1 MDLIQHVNTAYSNA
15 EAGISKVSKDI
26 LDLDGLSGIYTR
38 HFYNNLCSMPNARY
52 LEIGTWK
59 GSSVCSAMFGNQM
72 TCVCID
78 NWSQCGGPKDEFIRN
93 FNRFKGLNNAVFYEN
108 DCWSPELIK
117 SLKDKK
123 FNIYLYDGEHSEESH
138 YRALI
143 RYLPCLDDT
152 FIYVVDDWNDNN
164 VRRGTMRAIEDANL
178 EMLWKQE
185 TRLTFDGTHTE
196 VSLGKRTWWNGIS
209 IFVLRHRSK

>member
-1 MDLIQHVNTAYSNA
+1 MELIDHVSKAYSYA
-15 EAGISKVSKDI
+15 EAGISKVSRDI
-26 LDLDGLSGIYTR
+26 LELEGLSGVYTR

-72 TCVCID
+72 ACVCID
-78 NWSQCGGPKDEFIRN
+78 NWSQCGGPKDEFIQN
-93 FNRFKGLNNAVFYEN
+93 FTRFKGLNDATFYES
-108 DCWSPELIK
+108 DCWSPQLIE

-138 YRALI
+138 YKALI
-143 RYLPCLDDT
+143 HYLPCLDDT

-164 VRRGTMRAIEDANL
+164 IRRGTMRAIQDANL

-196 VSLGKRTWWNGIS
+196 MSFGKRTWWNGIG
-209 IFVLRHRSK
+209 IFVLRRGRE